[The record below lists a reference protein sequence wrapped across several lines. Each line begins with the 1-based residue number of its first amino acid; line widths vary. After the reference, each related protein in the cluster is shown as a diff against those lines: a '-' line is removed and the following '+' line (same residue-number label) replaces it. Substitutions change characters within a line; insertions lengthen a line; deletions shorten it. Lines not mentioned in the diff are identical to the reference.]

1 MKWEDYGE
9 SSLTLLA
16 VHCGIDKA
24 KPSIPYDSSDFKRC
38 MHLFECLKMDKWD
51 SFVLLRKTERKYKMW
66 EPFVK
71 EWYKLVELY
80 NEEKDKDSA
89 PKLYEAL
96 LTIRKGANTNSNEK
110 TEEKK

>member
-38 MHLFECLKMDKWD
+38 MHMFECLGMDRLD
-51 SFVLLRKTERKYKMW
+51 SLVLVRKTERKYKIW
-66 EPFVK
+66 EPFAEK
-71 EWYKLVELY
+71 WNMLVDLY
-80 NEEKDKDSA
+80 NEEKDKDFA
-89 PKLYEAL
+89 KKLYEAL
-96 LTIRKGANTNSNEK
+96 LKIRKGQIRYSHNKRGKE
-110 TEEKK
+110 